1 MMSHKTR
8 HQMTRHSRLQTMMIV
23 LVGALAAI
31 QTVAQ
36 EAPPDSVRKYKF
48 LGKTARDKSDHAE
61 VVTYYTQLLSFQPD
75 YHQAHYY
82 IARAQLALGHQSL
95 AKTSLLAAVA
105 LKPGH
110 ANTNLLLF
118 QVYAAESKP
127 DTAWLY
133 LGPLV
138 KANPGDANYRQY
150 RRTLADLWRR
160 AGKVAIAIG
169 HYQAIAEDVTTPE
182 ATRQDLFEL
191 LAVLYDDMG
200 DAQQSILWR
209 QKLTPGAGA
218 GQVESLSKMV
228 DLQVETKDFKGAW
241 TSLETLTRIDSASRY
256 SHFVRM
262 AELGDKAADPTMRL
276 AGLEGMARSQPKD
289 LETIA
294 TIAQTHL
301 NSDDLAAA
309 ARWLQRGLTQAPA
322 DAQLRVLHGDLMR
335 RSDASDDMVI
345 AEYTVALSDPNWAA
359 VAQQRIWQIRPPET
373 EEEKLRKAF
382 FGQGDTK
389 DDDGS

>member
-1 MMSHKTR
+1 
-8 HQMTRHSRLQTMMIV
+8 MTQYMGLRTTTMV
-23 LVGALAAI
+23 ALVVALAAT

-36 EAPPDSVRKYKF
+36 EAQADSVRKYKF
-48 LGKTARDKSDHAE
+48 LGKTARDKSDHTE
-61 VVTYYTQLLSFQPD
+61 VVEYYTHLLSFQPD
-75 YHQAHYY
+75 YHPAHYY

-95 AKTSLLAAVA
+95 AKQSLHAAVA

-127 DTAWLY
+127 DTAWMY

-138 KANPGDANYRQY
+138 AANPQDANYRQY

-160 AGKVAIAIG
+160 AGNVPTAIA
-169 HYQAIAEDVTTPE
+169 HYRAIAEDVTTPE
-182 ATRQDLFEL
+182 LIRQDFFEL

-209 QKLTPGAGA
+209 QQLTPGGGA

-228 DLQVETKDFKGAW
+228 DLQIETKDFNGAW
-241 TSLETLTRIDSASRY
+241 STLQTLTRIDSASRY

-262 AELGDKAADPTMRL
+262 AELGDKAGDRTMRL
-276 AGLEGMARSQPKD
+276 SGLEGMARSQPKD
-289 LETIA
+289 LEAIA
-294 TIAQTHL
+294 TIAQIHL
-301 NSDDLAAA
+301 NRDDLAAA
-309 ARWLQRGLTQAPA
+309 QGWLQRGLTQAPT
-322 DAQLRVLHGDLMR
+322 DAQLRVLHGDLMM
-335 RSDASDDMVI
+335 RSDASDATVI
-345 AEYTVALSDPNWAA
+345 AEYTVALEDPNWAA

-382 FGQGDTK
+382 FGQGDTN
-389 DDDGS
+389 DDDGI